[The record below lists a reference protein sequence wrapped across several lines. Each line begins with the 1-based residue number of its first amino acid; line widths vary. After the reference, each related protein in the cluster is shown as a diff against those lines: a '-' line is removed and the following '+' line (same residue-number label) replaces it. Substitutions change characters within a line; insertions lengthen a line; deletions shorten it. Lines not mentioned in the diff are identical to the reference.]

1 MAALKTADIRNMSVE
16 ERNQKLK
23 ELRDELMHERGVSA
37 MGGAPSSPG
46 AIRALRLN
54 IAEIC
59 PVCGLPKELCM
70 CEEIAREQQTVRI
83 SIDSRRYGK
92 TVTVIDG
99 IDENDIDIGDLAKQL
114 KNKCAAGG
122 TCKDGRIELQ
132 GDHKKRV
139 KTVLE
144 EMGFRTEVR

>member
-1 MAALKTADIRNMSVE
+1 M
-16 ERNQKLK
+16 
-23 ELRDELMHERGVSA
+23 
-37 MGGAPSSPG
+37 
-46 AIRALRLN
+46 
-54 IAEIC
+54 AEIC

-99 IDENDIDIGDLAKQL
+99 IDENGNIKPDAQELVINDLAKKL
-114 KNKCAAGG
+114 KNRCAAGG

-132 GDHKKRV
+132 GDHKKKV
-139 KTVLE
+139 KAVLE

>member
-1 MAALKTADIRNMSVE
+1 M
-16 ERNQKLK
+16 
-23 ELRDELMHERGVSA
+23 
-37 MGGAPSSPG
+37 
-46 AIRALRLN
+46 
-54 IAEIC
+54 AEIC

-83 SIDSRRYGK
+83 SVDSRRSGK
-92 TVTVIDG
+92 MVTVIDG
-99 IDENDIDIGDLAKQL
+99 IDENDIDIVDLAKQL

-122 TCKDGRIELQ
+122 TYKDGRIELQ

-139 KTVLE
+139 KAVLE